1 MPTLFPDISTR
12 QVYDHAHP
20 KKAQK
25 RLREE
30 VHEELQETD
39 EYDDHPLVEEREE
52 EHVDVV
58 CNTYFIFQT
67 QIIEK
72 VSYYSEDSV
81 MPKVKKHDG
90 SFGSTHRRVYMLIL
104 MYVASRPHISE
115 DDATELIT
123 LIKEITK
130 VHTEEIPLPS
140 RYVHKYLRMT
150 LFVT

>member
-1 MPTLFPDISTR
+1 MHIKR
-12 QVYDHAHP
+12 AHR
-20 KKAQK
+20 K
-25 RLREE
+25 RLRDE
-30 VHEELQETD
+30 VNEELQEMD
-39 EYDDHPLVEEREE
+39 KYDDHPMVKEHEE

-58 CNTYFIFQT
+58 CNTYFIIQT

-72 VSYYSEDSV
+72 VSYYSEDDV
-81 MPKVKKHDG
+81 MPKVKKYDG

-115 DDATELIT
+115 DDATELIS

-140 RYVHKYLRMT
+140 RYVHKYLLMT
-150 LFVT
+150 LFILS

>member
-1 MPTLFPDISTR
+1 MNCRHCFQIFPRSKSMAMHIKR
-12 QVYDHAHP
+12 KHR
-20 KKAQK
+20 K

-30 VHEELQETD
+30 VHEELQDTD
-39 EYDDHPLVEEREE
+39 EYDDNPLVEEREE

-140 RYVHKYLRMT
+140 RYVNKYL
-150 LFVT
+150 

>member
-1 MPTLFPDISTR
+1 MTMHIQKR
-12 QVYDHAHP
+12 HR
-20 KKAQK
+20 K

-30 VHEELQETD
+30 VHEELQDTD
-39 EYDDHPLVEEREE
+39 EYDDHPYREEREEEHMVEECEE

-58 CNTYFIFQT
+58 CDTYFIYQT
-67 QIIEK
+67 QIIKK
-72 VSYYSEDSV
+72 VSVYSEDSV

-140 RYVHKYLRMT
+140 RYVHKYLIMT